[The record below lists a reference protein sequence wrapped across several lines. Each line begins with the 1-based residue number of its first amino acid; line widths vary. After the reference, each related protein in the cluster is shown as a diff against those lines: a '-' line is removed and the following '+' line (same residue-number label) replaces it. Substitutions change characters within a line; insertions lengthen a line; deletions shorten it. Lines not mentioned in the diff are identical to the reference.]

1 VTVGSTGA
9 KAMDVPRLQMKGIVK
24 RFGGVHALRSAGL
37 TLHSGEVLALL
48 GENGAGKS
56 TLMNILSGVV
66 GADNGSI
73 HIDGTEHSFSSP
85 ADAQLAGVA
94 MIHQELDLVPQA
106 SVAANLFL
114 GDEPRKAPGL
124 VNRTSMRKQ
133 ARALLDD
140 LGIGIDAATEVQS
153 LRVGE
158 QQMVAIAKALRL
170 DARILVMDEPTS
182 ALSDTEVRTLFAL
195 LPGLR
200 RRGVGIIYIS
210 HRLDEIT
217 EIADR
222 ATVLRDGEHVATV
235 DLADADP
242 AEVVRLMIGKSVD
255 EIFPDRE
262 VPEGE
267 IRLSVTD
274 LRVPRHP
281 LSARREPDGIDL
293 TARRGEILGLAGLL
307 GSGRTE
313 LLETLYGLAGRDTS
327 GRIEIDGVPVRLT
340 SPRSALRLGIGFVPE
355 DRRAAG
361 LVMQQSV
368 AANVVLSA
376 LRRLSRLGVR
386 NRAAER
392 TAVGES
398 IARLRIKAERAETI
412 VRTLSGGN
420 QQKVV
425 FARNLLR
432 DPRILLLD
440 EPTRGVDVGAKAEIY
455 RLLSTLSA
463 AGLSVVVAS
472 SEVGELVG
480 LCDRIAVLRGGRIVA
495 TFDRSEA
502 DQERILAAATMSTA
516 PEDSRQEVQ

>member
-1 VTVGSTGA
+1 MESTGPRVT
-9 KAMDVPRLQMKGIVK
+9 DVPRLQMKGIVK
-24 RFGGVHALRSAGL
+24 RFGGVHALRGADL
-37 TLHSGEVLALL
+37 TVRAGEVLALL

-56 TLMNILSGVV
+56 TLMNILSGVI
-66 GADNGSI
+66 APDSGSI
-73 HIDGTEHSFSSP
+73 HIDGNEHSFSSP
-85 ADAQLAGVA
+85 AEAQLAGVA
-94 MIHQELDLVPQA
+94 MIHQELDLVPQG
-106 SVAANLFL
+106 SVASNLFL
-114 GDEPRKAPGL
+114 GDEPRKALGL
-124 VNRTSMRKQ
+124 VHRGSMHRQ

-140 LGIGIDAATEVQS
+140 LGIGIDATTEVQS

-182 ALSDTEVRTLFAL
+182 ALSENEVRTLFAL

-200 RRGVGIIYIS
+200 RRGVAIIYIS

-222 ATVLRDGEHVATV
+222 ATVLRDGDHVATV

-255 EIFPDRE
+255 EIFPDRQ
-262 VPEGE
+262 VPEGDV
-267 IRLSVTD
+267 RLSVTN

-293 TARRGEILGLAGLL
+293 TVRRGEILGLAGLL

-313 LLETLYGLAGRDTS
+313 LLEALYGLAGHKAS
-327 GRIEIDGVPVRLT
+327 GQVEIDGAPVHLT

-376 LRRLSRLGVR
+376 LRRLSRFSIR
-386 NRAAER
+386 RRSAEG
-392 TAVGES
+392 TAVEES
-398 IARLRIKAERAETI
+398 IARLRIKTERGETI
-412 VRTLSGGN
+412 VQTLSGGN

-495 TFDRSEA
+495 AFDRSDA
-502 DQERILAAATMSTA
+502 DQERILAAAAMSTA
-516 PEDSRQEVQ
+516 PEASRQEVQ